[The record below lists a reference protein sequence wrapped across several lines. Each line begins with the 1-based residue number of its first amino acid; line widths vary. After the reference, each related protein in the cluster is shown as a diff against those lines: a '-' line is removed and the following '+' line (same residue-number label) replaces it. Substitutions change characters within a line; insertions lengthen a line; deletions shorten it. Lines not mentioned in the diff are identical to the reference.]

1 VLEEILVVDGY
12 NVIGASQSMTFLQ
25 EDDLEKARDWLIEKL
40 AEYQGYTG
48 IKVYLIFDAHMV
60 HGIGKRLKQK
70 RIEIIYTKENE
81 TADERIERLVREI
94 KRVQRRIYV
103 ATSDHTEQWVVFGQG
118 ALRKS
123 ARELIIELKNVDS
136 KIKEELKQNFQ
147 EKPKSK
153 FPLNPE
159 MAEIFEKWR
168 RGQ

>member
-1 VLEEILVVDGY
+1 MEEILVVDGY
-12 NVIGASQSMTFLQ
+12 NIIGASQSMKLLQ
-25 EDDLEKARDWLIEKL
+25 EDDFAKARDWLIEKL
-40 AEYQGYTG
+40 AEYQGFMG
-48 IKVYLIFDAHMV
+48 IKVYLIFDAHRIP
-60 HGIGKRLKQK
+60 GIGRKIKQNK
-70 RIEIIYTKENE
+70 IEVIYTKKNE

-123 ARELIIELKNVDS
+123 AKELINELKNVDS
-136 KIKEELKQNFQ
+136 KIKDTVKYNYQ
-147 EKPKSK
+147 EKSRGK
-153 FPLNPE
+153 FPLKPE

>member
-1 VLEEILVVDGY
+1 MEEILVVDGY
-12 NVIGASQSMTFLQ
+12 NVIGASQSMKLLQ
-25 EDDLEKARDWLIEKL
+25 EDDLAKARDWLIERL
-40 AEYQGYTG
+40 AEYQGFMG

-60 HGIGKRLKQK
+60 PGIGRKMKQNK
-70 RIEIIYTKENE
+70 IEIIYTKNNE

-123 ARELIIELKNVDS
+123 ARELINELENVDL
-136 KIKEELKQNFQ
+136 KIKDTVKQKYQ
-147 EKPKSK
+147 EKSKSK

-168 RGQ
+168 RGE